1 MNPEKQEEQ
10 RIGLCIDKESG
21 RKRFEGVYC
30 TDYLTAITNTMFDH
44 AKQLSDKKFQQH
56 FFQNFTEYLPPEIKG
71 WGLWDDF
78 QKVSRK
84 FEELKLENI
93 YNNLNLT
100 FDGTS
105 QLSEEERVERVDDY
119 LYDLR
124 GQIAVEVA
132 KTNPRIDL
140 YLYYDPEHTHAFDVR
155 TSDSI
160 FVNHLMTIVAE
171 WSDGVAFE
179 ERQVANGGEESYPS
193 HTLRYV
199 YHNKEELAGR
209 VYLYGEGYD
218 NSIVMYDLKGKLTN
232 IMPWERDK
240 DLAVTWKEEC
250 RITNLTLDPA
260 YAANHLQQ
268 SSTVR
273 QNSGEE
279 KDIKEFADKNP
290 VFENELREGKKKNIS
305 STPDASA
312 SDLKTVN
319 EQAKNLESTTP
330 SSTVRQNSGE
340 EKDIK
345 EFADKNPVFENE
357 LREGEE
363 KNIPS
368 TPDASASDLKIV
380 NEQAKNLESTTPS
393 STVRQNS
400 GEEKEIKE
408 FADKNPVFEK
418 ELREGEGKN
427 IPFISYSYSFGLKS
441 LAEQEHYKRIARIAP
456 SSTVRQ
462 SDNQRMYMIY
472 GEEKDIKKFLDKH
485 PMFEKELRE
494 GEKKNIPFTPYAYA
508 SEFKSK
514 NKKLILWN
522 EINSIIN
529 SRREFQPENLTIRK
543 NIDACF
549 EKIMLEVAKERSD
562 ITIVMCNDY
571 SIDKDVRIVN
581 GSRID
586 SRAAA
591 LRYIYHTPELREK
604 VVFYNGAQNRM
615 APWEANPELWKACV
629 KDFGMDLR
637 PNEQLTQPKSTA
649 KQDNS
654 TRTET
659 LVEINPLENREES
672 KQKTDQTIQPK
683 NTHQDKP
690 SQLKDLA
697 SRHNHQSLS
706 DIMQA
711 ADIQHK
717 ENNQSNN
724 WKQDSPTKQ
733 NVSTNTQKEI
743 SLIKAESWADS
754 NESKRVGQLI
764 KTWET
769 PSQTTSATTL
779 DSRKQGLGQLLEDVT
794 TRKSYPSGEKKQ
806 VIPNK
811 ALSLSKTQPHLEF

>member
-1 MNPEKQEEQ
+1 M
-10 RIGLCIDKESG
+10 
-21 RKRFEGVYC
+21 
-30 TDYLTAITNTMFDH
+30 
-44 AKQLSDKKFQQH
+44 
-56 FFQNFTEYLPPEIKG
+56 
-71 WGLWDDF
+71 
-78 QKVSRK
+78 SRK
-84 FEELKLENI
+84 FEELKLQNI

-105 QLSEEERVERVDDY
+105 QLSEKERVNDY

-132 KTNPRIDL
+132 KTNPRIDF
-140 YLYYDPEHTHAFDVR
+140 YLYYDPEYENARDEMG
-155 TSDSI
+155 SAIGAGD
-160 FVNHLMTIVAE
+160 LMTIVAN
-171 WSDGVAFE
+171 WSVNVASE

-209 VYLYGEGYD
+209 VYLYGEGQD
-218 NSIVMYDLKGKLTN
+218 NSVIMYDLKGKLTDV
-232 IMPWERDK
+232 MPWERDE
-240 DLAVTWKEEC
+240 DLAEIWKEEC
-250 RITNLTLDPA
+250 RFTNLTLDPA

-279 KDIKEFADKNP
+279 KD
-290 VFENELREGKKKNIS
+290 
-305 STPDASA
+305 
-312 SDLKTVN
+312 
-319 EQAKNLESTTP
+319 
-330 SSTVRQNSGE
+330 
-340 EKDIK
+340 
-345 EFADKNPVFENE
+345 
-357 LREGEE
+357 
-363 KNIPS
+363 
-368 TPDASASDLKIV
+368 
-380 NEQAKNLESTTPS
+380 
-393 STVRQNS
+393 
-400 GEEKEIKE
+400 IKE

-462 SDNQRMYMIY
+462 NDNQRMYMIY

-629 KDFGMDLR
+629 KDSGMDLR

-654 TRTET
+654 TKTET
-659 LVEINPLENREES
+659 LVEINPLENREEA

-683 NTHQDKP
+683 NIHQDKS

-711 ADIQHK
+711 ANIQHK

-794 TRKSYPSGEKKQ
+794 TRKSYPSGDKKQ

>member
-1 MNPEKQEEQ
+1 MNHEKQEEQ
-10 RIGLCIDKESG
+10 RIGLCIDKKSG
-21 RKRFEGVYC
+21 RESFEGVYC

-56 FFQNFTEYLPPEIKG
+56 FFQNFTEYLSPEIKG
-71 WGLWDDF
+71 WVLWDDF

-105 QLSEEERVERVDDY
+105 QLSEKERVNDY

-132 KTNPRIDL
+132 KTNPRINL
-140 YLYYDPEHTHAFDVR
+140 YLYYDPEYANARDEMG
-155 TSDSI
+155 SAIGAGD
-160 FVNHLMTIVAE
+160 LMTLVAN
-171 WSDGVAFE
+171 WSNDVASV

-209 VYLYGEGYD
+209 VYLYGEGHD

-290 VFENELREGKKKNIS
+290 VFENELREG
-305 STPDASA
+305 
-312 SDLKTVN
+312 
-319 EQAKNLESTTP
+319 
-330 SSTVRQNSGE
+330 
-340 EKDIK
+340 
-345 EFADKNPVFENE
+345 
-357 LREGEE
+357 EE

-368 TPDASASDLKIV
+368 TPDASASDC
-380 NEQAKNLESTTPS
+380 
-393 STVRQNS
+393 
-400 GEEKEIKE
+400 
-408 FADKNPVFEK
+408 
-418 ELREGEGKN
+418 
-427 IPFISYSYSFGLKS
+427 KS
-441 LAEQEHYKRIARIAP
+441 
-456 SSTVRQ
+456 
-462 SDNQRMYMIY
+462 
-472 GEEKDIKKFLDKH
+472 
-485 PMFEKELRE
+485 
-494 GEKKNIPFTPYAYA
+494 
-508 SEFKSK
+508 
-514 NKKLILWN
+514 
-522 EINSIIN
+522 
-529 SRREFQPENLTIRK
+529 
-543 NIDACF
+543 
-549 EKIMLEVAKERSD
+549 
-562 ITIVMCNDY
+562 
-571 SIDKDVRIVN
+571 
-581 GSRID
+581 
-586 SRAAA
+586 
-591 LRYIYHTPELREK
+591 
-604 VVFYNGAQNRM
+604 
-615 APWEANPELWKACV
+615 
-629 KDFGMDLR
+629 
-637 PNEQLTQPKSTA
+637 
-649 KQDNS
+649 
-654 TRTET
+654 
-659 LVEINPLENREES
+659 
-672 KQKTDQTIQPK
+672 
-683 NTHQDKP
+683 

-794 TRKSYPSGEKKQ
+794 TRKSYPSGDKKQ

>member
-56 FFQNFTEYLPPEIKG
+56 FFQNFTEYLSPEIKG
-71 WGLWDDF
+71 WVLWDDF

-100 FDGTS
+100 VDGTS

-279 KDIKEFADKNP
+279 KDIKEFADRNP
-290 VFENELREGKKKNIS
+290 VFEN
-305 STPDASA
+305 
-312 SDLKTVN
+312 
-319 EQAKNLESTTP
+319 
-330 SSTVRQNSGE
+330 
-340 EKDIK
+340 
-345 EFADKNPVFENE
+345 
-357 LREGEE
+357 
-363 KNIPS
+363 
-368 TPDASASDLKIV
+368 
-380 NEQAKNLESTTPS
+380 
-393 STVRQNS
+393 
-400 GEEKEIKE
+400 
-408 FADKNPVFEK
+408 

-494 GEKKNIPFTPYAYA
+494 GEKKIF
-508 SEFKSK
+508 
-514 NKKLILWN
+514 
-522 EINSIIN
+522 
-529 SRREFQPENLTIRK
+529 
-543 NIDACF
+543 
-549 EKIMLEVAKERSD
+549 
-562 ITIVMCNDY
+562 
-571 SIDKDVRIVN
+571 
-581 GSRID
+581 
-586 SRAAA
+586 
-591 LRYIYHTPELREK
+591 
-604 VVFYNGAQNRM
+604 
-615 APWEANPELWKACV
+615 
-629 KDFGMDLR
+629 
-637 PNEQLTQPKSTA
+637 
-649 KQDNS
+649 
-654 TRTET
+654 
-659 LVEINPLENREES
+659 
-672 KQKTDQTIQPK
+672 
-683 NTHQDKP
+683 
-690 SQLKDLA
+690 
-697 SRHNHQSLS
+697 
-706 DIMQA
+706 
-711 ADIQHK
+711 
-717 ENNQSNN
+717 
-724 WKQDSPTKQ
+724 
-733 NVSTNTQKEI
+733 
-743 SLIKAESWADS
+743 
-754 NESKRVGQLI
+754 
-764 KTWET
+764 
-769 PSQTTSATTL
+769 
-779 DSRKQGLGQLLEDVT
+779 
-794 TRKSYPSGEKKQ
+794 
-806 VIPNK
+806 
-811 ALSLSKTQPHLEF
+811 LSLLTPMLLNLSLKTKSLFCGTKSIQL

>member
-1 MNPEKQEEQ
+1 M
-10 RIGLCIDKESG
+10 
-21 RKRFEGVYC
+21 
-30 TDYLTAITNTMFDH
+30 
-44 AKQLSDKKFQQH
+44 
-56 FFQNFTEYLPPEIKG
+56 
-71 WGLWDDF
+71 
-78 QKVSRK
+78 
-84 FEELKLENI
+84 
-93 YNNLNLT
+93 
-100 FDGTS
+100 
-105 QLSEEERVERVDDY
+105 
-119 LYDLR
+119 
-124 GQIAVEVA
+124 
-132 KTNPRIDL
+132 
-140 YLYYDPEHTHAFDVR
+140 
-155 TSDSI
+155 
-160 FVNHLMTIVAE
+160 
-171 WSDGVAFE
+171 
-179 ERQVANGGEESYPS
+179 
-193 HTLRYV
+193 
-199 YHNKEELAGR
+199 
-209 VYLYGEGYD
+209 
-218 NSIVMYDLKGKLTN
+218 
-232 IMPWERDK
+232 
-240 DLAVTWKEEC
+240 
-250 RITNLTLDPA
+250 
-260 YAANHLQQ
+260 
-268 SSTVR
+268 
-273 QNSGEE
+273 
-279 KDIKEFADKNP
+279 
-290 VFENELREGKKKNIS
+290 
-305 STPDASA
+305 
-312 SDLKTVN
+312 
-319 EQAKNLESTTP
+319 
-330 SSTVRQNSGE
+330 
-340 EKDIK
+340 
-345 EFADKNPVFENE
+345 
-357 LREGEE
+357 
-363 KNIPS
+363 
-368 TPDASASDLKIV
+368 
-380 NEQAKNLESTTPS
+380 
-393 STVRQNS
+393 
-400 GEEKEIKE
+400 
-408 FADKNPVFEK
+408 
-418 ELREGEGKN
+418 
-427 IPFISYSYSFGLKS
+427 
-441 LAEQEHYKRIARIAP
+441 
-456 SSTVRQ
+456 
-462 SDNQRMYMIY
+462 
-472 GEEKDIKKFLDKH
+472 
-485 PMFEKELRE
+485 
-494 GEKKNIPFTPYAYA
+494 
-508 SEFKSK
+508 
-514 NKKLILWN
+514 WN

-683 NTHQDKP
+683 NTHQDKS

-711 ADIQHK
+711 ANIQHK

-811 ALSLSKTQPHLEF
+811 ALSLSKTQTHLEF

>member
-56 FFQNFTEYLPPEIKG
+56 FFQNFTEYLSPEIKG
-71 WGLWDDF
+71 WVLWDDF

-290 VFENELREGKKKNIS
+290 VFENELREG
-305 STPDASA
+305 
-312 SDLKTVN
+312 
-319 EQAKNLESTTP
+319 
-330 SSTVRQNSGE
+330 
-340 EKDIK
+340 
-345 EFADKNPVFENE
+345 
-357 LREGEE
+357 EE

-393 STVRQNS
+393 STVRQ
-400 GEEKEIKE
+400 
-408 FADKNPVFEK
+408 
-418 ELREGEGKN
+418 
-427 IPFISYSYSFGLKS
+427 
-441 LAEQEHYKRIARIAP
+441 
-456 SSTVRQ
+456 
-462 SDNQRMYMIY
+462 SDNQRMYMIC

-549 EKIMLEVAKERSD
+549 EKIMLEVAKERSN

-706 DIMQA
+706 DTMQA

-794 TRKSYPSGEKKQ
+794 TRKSYPSGDKKQ

>member
-132 KTNPRIDL
+132 KTNPRINL
-140 YLYYDPEHTHAFDVR
+140 YLYYDPEYANARDEMGSAIGAGDLMSLVANWSNDVAY
-155 TSDSI
+155 
-160 FVNHLMTIVAE
+160 V
-171 WSDGVAFE
+171 
-179 ERQVANGGEESYPS
+179 EREVANGGEESYPS

-232 IMPWERDK
+232 IMPWERSEY
-240 DLAVTWKEEC
+240 LARIWKEEC

-290 VFENELREGKKKNIS
+290 VFE
-305 STPDASA
+305 
-312 SDLKTVN
+312 
-319 EQAKNLESTTP
+319 
-330 SSTVRQNSGE
+330 
-340 EKDIK
+340 
-345 EFADKNPVFENE
+345 
-357 LREGEE
+357 
-363 KNIPS
+363 
-368 TPDASASDLKIV
+368 
-380 NEQAKNLESTTPS
+380 
-393 STVRQNS
+393 
-400 GEEKEIKE
+400 
-408 FADKNPVFEK
+408 K

-441 LAEQEHYKRIARIAP
+441 LAEQEHYKRIAP

-629 KDFGMDLR
+629 KDSGMDLR

-654 TRTET
+654 TKTET

-683 NTHQDKP
+683 NTHQDKS

-711 ADIQHK
+711 ANIQHK

-764 KTWET
+764 KKWET

>member
-56 FFQNFTEYLPPEIKG
+56 FFQNFTEYLSPEIKG
-71 WGLWDDF
+71 WVLWDDF

-105 QLSEEERVERVDDY
+105 QLSEKERVNDY

-132 KTNPRIDL
+132 KTNPRINL

-279 KDIKEFADKNP
+279 KD
-290 VFENELREGKKKNIS
+290 
-305 STPDASA
+305 
-312 SDLKTVN
+312 
-319 EQAKNLESTTP
+319 
-330 SSTVRQNSGE
+330 
-340 EKDIK
+340 
-345 EFADKNPVFENE
+345 
-357 LREGEE
+357 
-363 KNIPS
+363 
-368 TPDASASDLKIV
+368 
-380 NEQAKNLESTTPS
+380 
-393 STVRQNS
+393 
-400 GEEKEIKE
+400 IKE

-794 TRKSYPSGEKKQ
+794 TRKSYPFRDKKQ

>member
-10 RIGLCIDKESG
+10 RISLCIDKESG

-56 FFQNFTEYLPPEIKG
+56 FFQNFTEYLSPEIKG
-71 WGLWDDF
+71 WVLWDDF

-105 QLSEEERVERVDDY
+105 QLSEKERVNDY

-132 KTNPRIDL
+132 KTNPRINL
-140 YLYYDPEHTHAFDVR
+140 YLYYDPEYANARDEMG
-155 TSDSI
+155 SAIGAGD
-160 FVNHLMTIVAE
+160 LMTLVAN
-171 WSDGVAFE
+171 WSNDVASV

-209 VYLYGEGYD
+209 VYLYGEGHD

-290 VFENELREGKKKNIS
+290 VFENELREG
-305 STPDASA
+305 
-312 SDLKTVN
+312 
-319 EQAKNLESTTP
+319 
-330 SSTVRQNSGE
+330 
-340 EKDIK
+340 
-345 EFADKNPVFENE
+345 
-357 LREGEE
+357 EE

-368 TPDASASDLKIV
+368 TPDASASDC
-380 NEQAKNLESTTPS
+380 
-393 STVRQNS
+393 
-400 GEEKEIKE
+400 
-408 FADKNPVFEK
+408 
-418 ELREGEGKN
+418 
-427 IPFISYSYSFGLKS
+427 KS
-441 LAEQEHYKRIARIAP
+441 
-456 SSTVRQ
+456 
-462 SDNQRMYMIY
+462 
-472 GEEKDIKKFLDKH
+472 
-485 PMFEKELRE
+485 
-494 GEKKNIPFTPYAYA
+494 
-508 SEFKSK
+508 
-514 NKKLILWN
+514 
-522 EINSIIN
+522 
-529 SRREFQPENLTIRK
+529 
-543 NIDACF
+543 
-549 EKIMLEVAKERSD
+549 
-562 ITIVMCNDY
+562 
-571 SIDKDVRIVN
+571 
-581 GSRID
+581 
-586 SRAAA
+586 
-591 LRYIYHTPELREK
+591 
-604 VVFYNGAQNRM
+604 
-615 APWEANPELWKACV
+615 
-629 KDFGMDLR
+629 
-637 PNEQLTQPKSTA
+637 
-649 KQDNS
+649 
-654 TRTET
+654 
-659 LVEINPLENREES
+659 
-672 KQKTDQTIQPK
+672 
-683 NTHQDKP
+683 

-711 ADIQHK
+711 ANIQHK
-717 ENNQSNN
+717 ENNQSNY

-794 TRKSYPSGEKKQ
+794 TRKSYPSGDKKQ

>member
-56 FFQNFTEYLPPEIKG
+56 FFQNFTEYLSPEIKG

-105 QLSEEERVERVDDY
+105 QLSEKERVNDY

-290 VFENELREGKKKNIS
+290 VFENELREG
-305 STPDASA
+305 
-312 SDLKTVN
+312 
-319 EQAKNLESTTP
+319 
-330 SSTVRQNSGE
+330 
-340 EKDIK
+340 
-345 EFADKNPVFENE
+345 
-357 LREGEE
+357 EE

-368 TPDASASDLKIV
+368 TPDASASDC
-380 NEQAKNLESTTPS
+380 
-393 STVRQNS
+393 
-400 GEEKEIKE
+400 
-408 FADKNPVFEK
+408 
-418 ELREGEGKN
+418 
-427 IPFISYSYSFGLKS
+427 KS
-441 LAEQEHYKRIARIAP
+441 
-456 SSTVRQ
+456 
-462 SDNQRMYMIY
+462 
-472 GEEKDIKKFLDKH
+472 
-485 PMFEKELRE
+485 
-494 GEKKNIPFTPYAYA
+494 
-508 SEFKSK
+508 
-514 NKKLILWN
+514 
-522 EINSIIN
+522 
-529 SRREFQPENLTIRK
+529 
-543 NIDACF
+543 
-549 EKIMLEVAKERSD
+549 
-562 ITIVMCNDY
+562 
-571 SIDKDVRIVN
+571 
-581 GSRID
+581 
-586 SRAAA
+586 
-591 LRYIYHTPELREK
+591 
-604 VVFYNGAQNRM
+604 
-615 APWEANPELWKACV
+615 
-629 KDFGMDLR
+629 
-637 PNEQLTQPKSTA
+637 
-649 KQDNS
+649 
-654 TRTET
+654 
-659 LVEINPLENREES
+659 
-672 KQKTDQTIQPK
+672 
-683 NTHQDKP
+683 

-711 ADIQHK
+711 ANIQHK
-717 ENNQSNN
+717 ENNQSNY

-754 NESKRVGQLI
+754 NESKRVGTVNKDVGNSLPNDECNHI
-764 KTWET
+764 RFKKTGVRA
-769 PSQTTSATTL
+769 TSRRRNDT
-779 DSRKQGLGQLLEDVT
+779 
-794 TRKSYPSGEKKQ
+794 
-806 VIPNK
+806 
-811 ALSLSKTQPHLEF
+811 

>member
-10 RIGLCIDKESG
+10 RIGLCIDKKSG
-21 RKRFEGVYC
+21 RESFEGVYC

-56 FFQNFTEYLPPEIKG
+56 FFQNFTEYLSPEIKG
-71 WGLWDDF
+71 WVLWDDF

-105 QLSEEERVERVDDY
+105 QLSEKERVNDY

-132 KTNPRIDL
+132 KTNPRINL
-140 YLYYDPEHTHAFDVR
+140 YLYYDPEYANARDEMG
-155 TSDSI
+155 SAIGAGD
-160 FVNHLMTIVAE
+160 LMTLVAN
-171 WSDGVAFE
+171 WSNDVASV

-290 VFENELREGKKKNIS
+290 VFENELREG
-305 STPDASA
+305 
-312 SDLKTVN
+312 
-319 EQAKNLESTTP
+319 
-330 SSTVRQNSGE
+330 
-340 EKDIK
+340 
-345 EFADKNPVFENE
+345 
-357 LREGEE
+357 EE

-368 TPDASASDLKIV
+368 TPDASASDC
-380 NEQAKNLESTTPS
+380 
-393 STVRQNS
+393 
-400 GEEKEIKE
+400 
-408 FADKNPVFEK
+408 
-418 ELREGEGKN
+418 
-427 IPFISYSYSFGLKS
+427 KS
-441 LAEQEHYKRIARIAP
+441 
-456 SSTVRQ
+456 
-462 SDNQRMYMIY
+462 
-472 GEEKDIKKFLDKH
+472 
-485 PMFEKELRE
+485 
-494 GEKKNIPFTPYAYA
+494 
-508 SEFKSK
+508 
-514 NKKLILWN
+514 
-522 EINSIIN
+522 
-529 SRREFQPENLTIRK
+529 
-543 NIDACF
+543 
-549 EKIMLEVAKERSD
+549 
-562 ITIVMCNDY
+562 
-571 SIDKDVRIVN
+571 
-581 GSRID
+581 
-586 SRAAA
+586 
-591 LRYIYHTPELREK
+591 
-604 VVFYNGAQNRM
+604 
-615 APWEANPELWKACV
+615 
-629 KDFGMDLR
+629 
-637 PNEQLTQPKSTA
+637 
-649 KQDNS
+649 
-654 TRTET
+654 
-659 LVEINPLENREES
+659 
-672 KQKTDQTIQPK
+672 
-683 NTHQDKP
+683 

>member
-10 RIGLCIDKESG
+10 RIGLCIDKKSG
-21 RKRFEGVYC
+21 RESFEGVYC

-56 FFQNFTEYLPPEIKG
+56 FFQNFTEYLSPEIKG
-71 WGLWDDF
+71 WVLWDDF

-105 QLSEEERVERVDDY
+105 QLSEKERVNDY

-132 KTNPRIDL
+132 KTNPRINL
-140 YLYYDPEHTHAFDVR
+140 YLYYDPEYANARDEMG
-155 TSDSI
+155 SAIGAGD
-160 FVNHLMTIVAE
+160 LMTLVAN
-171 WSDGVAFE
+171 WSNDVASV

-209 VYLYGEGYD
+209 VYLYGEGHD

-290 VFENELREGKKKNIS
+290 VFENELREG
-305 STPDASA
+305 
-312 SDLKTVN
+312 
-319 EQAKNLESTTP
+319 
-330 SSTVRQNSGE
+330 
-340 EKDIK
+340 
-345 EFADKNPVFENE
+345 
-357 LREGEE
+357 EE

-368 TPDASASDLKIV
+368 TPDASASDC
-380 NEQAKNLESTTPS
+380 
-393 STVRQNS
+393 
-400 GEEKEIKE
+400 
-408 FADKNPVFEK
+408 
-418 ELREGEGKN
+418 
-427 IPFISYSYSFGLKS
+427 KS
-441 LAEQEHYKRIARIAP
+441 
-456 SSTVRQ
+456 
-462 SDNQRMYMIY
+462 
-472 GEEKDIKKFLDKH
+472 
-485 PMFEKELRE
+485 
-494 GEKKNIPFTPYAYA
+494 
-508 SEFKSK
+508 
-514 NKKLILWN
+514 
-522 EINSIIN
+522 
-529 SRREFQPENLTIRK
+529 
-543 NIDACF
+543 
-549 EKIMLEVAKERSD
+549 
-562 ITIVMCNDY
+562 
-571 SIDKDVRIVN
+571 
-581 GSRID
+581 
-586 SRAAA
+586 
-591 LRYIYHTPELREK
+591 
-604 VVFYNGAQNRM
+604 
-615 APWEANPELWKACV
+615 
-629 KDFGMDLR
+629 
-637 PNEQLTQPKSTA
+637 
-649 KQDNS
+649 
-654 TRTET
+654 
-659 LVEINPLENREES
+659 
-672 KQKTDQTIQPK
+672 
-683 NTHQDKP
+683 

-794 TRKSYPSGEKKQ
+794 TRKSYPSGDKKQ

>member
-56 FFQNFTEYLPPEIKG
+56 FFQNFTEYLSPEIKG
-71 WGLWDDF
+71 WVLWDDF

-290 VFENELREGKKKNIS
+290 VFE
-305 STPDASA
+305 
-312 SDLKTVN
+312 
-319 EQAKNLESTTP
+319 
-330 SSTVRQNSGE
+330 
-340 EKDIK
+340 
-345 EFADKNPVFENE
+345 
-357 LREGEE
+357 
-363 KNIPS
+363 
-368 TPDASASDLKIV
+368 
-380 NEQAKNLESTTPS
+380 
-393 STVRQNS
+393 
-400 GEEKEIKE
+400 
-408 FADKNPVFEK
+408 K

-427 IPFISYSYSFGLKS
+427 IPFISYSYSFGLNS

-462 SDNQRMYMIY
+462 SDNQRMYMIC

-794 TRKSYPSGEKKQ
+794 TRKSYPSGDKKQ

>member
-10 RIGLCIDKESG
+10 RIGLCIDKKSG
-21 RKRFEGVYC
+21 RESFEGVYC

-56 FFQNFTEYLPPEIKG
+56 FFQNFTEYLSPEIKG
-71 WGLWDDF
+71 WVLWDDF

-105 QLSEEERVERVDDY
+105 QLSEKERVNDY

-132 KTNPRIDL
+132 KTNPRINL
-140 YLYYDPEHTHAFDVR
+140 YLYYDPEYANARDEMG
-155 TSDSI
+155 SAIGAGD
-160 FVNHLMTIVAE
+160 LMTLVAN
-171 WSDGVAFE
+171 WSVNVAFE
-179 ERQVANGGEESYPS
+179 EAKVARGDEESYPS

-209 VYLYGEGYD
+209 VYLYGEGHD
-218 NSIVMYDLKGKLTN
+218 NSVVMYDLKGKLTDV
-232 IMPWERDK
+232 MPWERDEG
-240 DLAVTWKEEC
+240 LAVTWKEEC

-290 VFENELREGKKKNIS
+290 VFENELREG
-305 STPDASA
+305 
-312 SDLKTVN
+312 
-319 EQAKNLESTTP
+319 
-330 SSTVRQNSGE
+330 
-340 EKDIK
+340 
-345 EFADKNPVFENE
+345 
-357 LREGEE
+357 EE

-368 TPDASASDLKIV
+368 TPDASASDC
-380 NEQAKNLESTTPS
+380 
-393 STVRQNS
+393 
-400 GEEKEIKE
+400 
-408 FADKNPVFEK
+408 
-418 ELREGEGKN
+418 
-427 IPFISYSYSFGLKS
+427 KS
-441 LAEQEHYKRIARIAP
+441 
-456 SSTVRQ
+456 
-462 SDNQRMYMIY
+462 
-472 GEEKDIKKFLDKH
+472 
-485 PMFEKELRE
+485 
-494 GEKKNIPFTPYAYA
+494 
-508 SEFKSK
+508 
-514 NKKLILWN
+514 
-522 EINSIIN
+522 
-529 SRREFQPENLTIRK
+529 
-543 NIDACF
+543 
-549 EKIMLEVAKERSD
+549 
-562 ITIVMCNDY
+562 
-571 SIDKDVRIVN
+571 
-581 GSRID
+581 
-586 SRAAA
+586 
-591 LRYIYHTPELREK
+591 
-604 VVFYNGAQNRM
+604 
-615 APWEANPELWKACV
+615 
-629 KDFGMDLR
+629 
-637 PNEQLTQPKSTA
+637 
-649 KQDNS
+649 
-654 TRTET
+654 
-659 LVEINPLENREES
+659 
-672 KQKTDQTIQPK
+672 
-683 NTHQDKP
+683 

-711 ADIQHK
+711 ANIQHK

-794 TRKSYPSGEKKQ
+794 TRKSYPSGDKKQ

>member
-1 MNPEKQEEQ
+1 MNPVKQEEQ

-21 RKRFEGVYC
+21 RKRFEGAYC

-44 AKQLSDKKFQQH
+44 AKQLSDKKSQQH
-56 FFQNFTEYLPPEIKG
+56 FFQNFTEYLSPEIKG
-71 WGLWDDF
+71 WALWDDF

-105 QLSEEERVERVDDY
+105 QLSEKERVNDY
-119 LYDLR
+119 LYEMR

-140 YLYYDPEHTHAFDVR
+140 YLYYDPEFANAWDEMG
-155 TSDSI
+155 SAIGAGD
-160 FVNHLMTIVAE
+160 LMTIVAN
-171 WSDGVAFE
+171 WSVNVAFE
-179 ERQVANGGEESYPS
+179 EAKVARGDEESYPS

-209 VYLYGEGYD
+209 VYLYGEGHD
-218 NSIVMYDLKGKLTN
+218 NSVVMYDLKGKLTYV
-232 IMPWERDK
+232 MPWERDEG
-240 DLAVTWKEEC
+240 LAVTWKEEC

-290 VFENELREGKKKNIS
+290 VFENELREG
-305 STPDASA
+305 
-312 SDLKTVN
+312 
-319 EQAKNLESTTP
+319 
-330 SSTVRQNSGE
+330 
-340 EKDIK
+340 
-345 EFADKNPVFENE
+345 
-357 LREGEE
+357 EE

-368 TPDASASDLKIV
+368 TPDASASDC
-380 NEQAKNLESTTPS
+380 
-393 STVRQNS
+393 
-400 GEEKEIKE
+400 
-408 FADKNPVFEK
+408 
-418 ELREGEGKN
+418 
-427 IPFISYSYSFGLKS
+427 KS
-441 LAEQEHYKRIARIAP
+441 
-456 SSTVRQ
+456 
-462 SDNQRMYMIY
+462 
-472 GEEKDIKKFLDKH
+472 
-485 PMFEKELRE
+485 
-494 GEKKNIPFTPYAYA
+494 
-508 SEFKSK
+508 
-514 NKKLILWN
+514 
-522 EINSIIN
+522 
-529 SRREFQPENLTIRK
+529 
-543 NIDACF
+543 
-549 EKIMLEVAKERSD
+549 
-562 ITIVMCNDY
+562 
-571 SIDKDVRIVN
+571 
-581 GSRID
+581 
-586 SRAAA
+586 
-591 LRYIYHTPELREK
+591 
-604 VVFYNGAQNRM
+604 
-615 APWEANPELWKACV
+615 
-629 KDFGMDLR
+629 
-637 PNEQLTQPKSTA
+637 
-649 KQDNS
+649 
-654 TRTET
+654 
-659 LVEINPLENREES
+659 
-672 KQKTDQTIQPK
+672 
-683 NTHQDKP
+683 

-711 ADIQHK
+711 ANIQHK

-794 TRKSYPSGEKKQ
+794 TRKSYPSGDKKQ

>member
-56 FFQNFTEYLPPEIKG
+56 FFQNFTEYLSPEIKG
-71 WGLWDDF
+71 WVLWDDF

-290 VFENELREGKKKNIS
+290 VFENELREG
-305 STPDASA
+305 
-312 SDLKTVN
+312 
-319 EQAKNLESTTP
+319 
-330 SSTVRQNSGE
+330 
-340 EKDIK
+340 
-345 EFADKNPVFENE
+345 
-357 LREGEE
+357 EE

-393 STVRQNS
+393 STVRQ
-400 GEEKEIKE
+400 
-408 FADKNPVFEK
+408 
-418 ELREGEGKN
+418 
-427 IPFISYSYSFGLKS
+427 
-441 LAEQEHYKRIARIAP
+441 
-456 SSTVRQ
+456 
-462 SDNQRMYMIY
+462 SDNQRMYMIC

-794 TRKSYPSGEKKQ
+794 TRKSYPSGDKKQ

>member
-1 MNPEKQEEQ
+1 M
-10 RIGLCIDKESG
+10 
-21 RKRFEGVYC
+21 
-30 TDYLTAITNTMFDH
+30 
-44 AKQLSDKKFQQH
+44 
-56 FFQNFTEYLPPEIKG
+56 
-71 WGLWDDF
+71 
-78 QKVSRK
+78 
-84 FEELKLENI
+84 
-93 YNNLNLT
+93 
-100 FDGTS
+100 
-105 QLSEEERVERVDDY
+105 
-119 LYDLR
+119 
-124 GQIAVEVA
+124 
-132 KTNPRIDL
+132 
-140 YLYYDPEHTHAFDVR
+140 
-155 TSDSI
+155 
-160 FVNHLMTIVAE
+160 
-171 WSDGVAFE
+171 
-179 ERQVANGGEESYPS
+179 
-193 HTLRYV
+193 
-199 YHNKEELAGR
+199 
-209 VYLYGEGYD
+209 
-218 NSIVMYDLKGKLTN
+218 
-232 IMPWERDK
+232 
-240 DLAVTWKEEC
+240 
-250 RITNLTLDPA
+250 
-260 YAANHLQQ
+260 
-268 SSTVR
+268 
-273 QNSGEE
+273 
-279 KDIKEFADKNP
+279 
-290 VFENELREGKKKNIS
+290 
-305 STPDASA
+305 
-312 SDLKTVN
+312 
-319 EQAKNLESTTP
+319 
-330 SSTVRQNSGE
+330 
-340 EKDIK
+340 
-345 EFADKNPVFENE
+345 
-357 LREGEE
+357 
-363 KNIPS
+363 
-368 TPDASASDLKIV
+368 
-380 NEQAKNLESTTPS
+380 
-393 STVRQNS
+393 
-400 GEEKEIKE
+400 
-408 FADKNPVFEK
+408 FEK

-462 SDNQRMYMIY
+462 NDNQRMYMIY

-629 KDFGMDLR
+629 KDSGMDLR

-654 TRTET
+654 TKTET
-659 LVEINPLENREES
+659 LVEINPLENREEA

-683 NTHQDKP
+683 NIHQDKS

-711 ADIQHK
+711 ANIQHK

-794 TRKSYPSGEKKQ
+794 TRKSYPSGDKKQ

>member
-56 FFQNFTEYLPPEIKG
+56 FFQNFTEYLSPEIKG

-105 QLSEEERVERVDDY
+105 QLSEKERVNDY

-290 VFENELREGKKKNIS
+290 VFENELREG
-305 STPDASA
+305 
-312 SDLKTVN
+312 
-319 EQAKNLESTTP
+319 
-330 SSTVRQNSGE
+330 
-340 EKDIK
+340 
-345 EFADKNPVFENE
+345 
-357 LREGEE
+357 EE

-380 NEQAKNLESTTPS
+380 NEQAKNLESTT
-393 STVRQNS
+393 
-400 GEEKEIKE
+400 
-408 FADKNPVFEK
+408 
-418 ELREGEGKN
+418 
-427 IPFISYSYSFGLKS
+427 
-441 LAEQEHYKRIARIAP
+441 P

>member
-1 MNPEKQEEQ
+1 MGSA
-10 RIGLCIDKESG
+10 IGAGD
-21 RKRFEGVYC
+21 
-30 TDYLTAITNTMFDH
+30 
-44 AKQLSDKKFQQH
+44 
-56 FFQNFTEYLPPEIKG
+56 
-71 WGLWDDF
+71 
-78 QKVSRK
+78 
-84 FEELKLENI
+84 
-93 YNNLNLT
+93 
-100 FDGTS
+100 
-105 QLSEEERVERVDDY
+105 
-119 LYDLR
+119 
-124 GQIAVEVA
+124 
-132 KTNPRIDL
+132 
-140 YLYYDPEHTHAFDVR
+140 
-155 TSDSI
+155 
-160 FVNHLMTIVAE
+160 LMTIVAN
-171 WSDGVAFE
+171 WSVNVASE

-209 VYLYGEGYD
+209 VYLYGEGQD
-218 NSIVMYDLKGKLTN
+218 NSVIMYDLKGKLTDV
-232 IMPWERDK
+232 MPWERDE
-240 DLAVTWKEEC
+240 DLAEIWKEEC
-250 RITNLTLDPA
+250 RFTNLTLDPA

-279 KDIKEFADKNP
+279 KD
-290 VFENELREGKKKNIS
+290 
-305 STPDASA
+305 
-312 SDLKTVN
+312 
-319 EQAKNLESTTP
+319 
-330 SSTVRQNSGE
+330 
-340 EKDIK
+340 
-345 EFADKNPVFENE
+345 
-357 LREGEE
+357 
-363 KNIPS
+363 
-368 TPDASASDLKIV
+368 
-380 NEQAKNLESTTPS
+380 
-393 STVRQNS
+393 
-400 GEEKEIKE
+400 IKE

-462 SDNQRMYMIY
+462 NDNQRMYMIY

-629 KDFGMDLR
+629 KDSGMDLR

-654 TRTET
+654 TKTET
-659 LVEINPLENREES
+659 LVEINPLENREEA

-683 NTHQDKP
+683 NIHQDKS

-711 ADIQHK
+711 ANIQHK

-794 TRKSYPSGEKKQ
+794 TRKSYPSGDKKQ

>member
-1 MNPEKQEEQ
+1 M
-10 RIGLCIDKESG
+10 
-21 RKRFEGVYC
+21 
-30 TDYLTAITNTMFDH
+30 
-44 AKQLSDKKFQQH
+44 
-56 FFQNFTEYLPPEIKG
+56 
-71 WGLWDDF
+71 
-78 QKVSRK
+78 SRK

-105 QLSEEERVERVDDY
+105 QLSEKERVNDY

-132 KTNPRIDL
+132 KTNPRIDF
-140 YLYYDPEHTHAFDVR
+140 YLYYDPEYENARDEMG
-155 TSDSI
+155 SAIGAGD
-160 FVNHLMTIVAE
+160 LMTIVAN
-171 WSDGVAFE
+171 WSVNVASE

-209 VYLYGEGYD
+209 VYLYGEGQD
-218 NSIVMYDLKGKLTN
+218 NSVIMYDLKGKLTDV
-232 IMPWERDK
+232 MPWERDE
-240 DLAVTWKEEC
+240 DLAEIWKEEC
-250 RITNLTLDPA
+250 RFTNLTLDPA

-279 KDIKEFADKNP
+279 KD
-290 VFENELREGKKKNIS
+290 
-305 STPDASA
+305 
-312 SDLKTVN
+312 
-319 EQAKNLESTTP
+319 
-330 SSTVRQNSGE
+330 
-340 EKDIK
+340 
-345 EFADKNPVFENE
+345 
-357 LREGEE
+357 
-363 KNIPS
+363 
-368 TPDASASDLKIV
+368 
-380 NEQAKNLESTTPS
+380 
-393 STVRQNS
+393 
-400 GEEKEIKE
+400 IKE

-462 SDNQRMYMIY
+462 NDNQRMYMIY

-629 KDFGMDLR
+629 KDSGMDLR

-654 TRTET
+654 TKTET
-659 LVEINPLENREES
+659 LVEINPLENREEA

-683 NTHQDKP
+683 NIHQDKS

-711 ADIQHK
+711 ANIQHK

-794 TRKSYPSGEKKQ
+794 TRKSYPSGDKKQ

>member
-132 KTNPRIDL
+132 KTNPRINL
-140 YLYYDPEHTHAFDVR
+140 YLYYDPEYANARDEMGSAIGAGDLMSLVANWSNDVAY
-155 TSDSI
+155 
-160 FVNHLMTIVAE
+160 V
-171 WSDGVAFE
+171 
-179 ERQVANGGEESYPS
+179 EREVANGGEESYPS

-232 IMPWERDK
+232 IMPWERSEY
-240 DLAVTWKEEC
+240 LARIWKEEC

-268 SSTVR
+268 
-273 QNSGEE
+273 
-279 KDIKEFADKNP
+279 
-290 VFENELREGKKKNIS
+290 
-305 STPDASA
+305 
-312 SDLKTVN
+312 
-319 EQAKNLESTTP
+319 

-380 NEQAKNLESTTPS
+380 NEQAKNLESTT
-393 STVRQNS
+393 
-400 GEEKEIKE
+400 
-408 FADKNPVFEK
+408 
-418 ELREGEGKN
+418 
-427 IPFISYSYSFGLKS
+427 
-441 LAEQEHYKRIARIAP
+441 P

-629 KDFGMDLR
+629 KDSGMDLR

-654 TRTET
+654 TKTET

-683 NTHQDKP
+683 NTHQDKS

-711 ADIQHK
+711 ANIQHK

-764 KTWET
+764 KKWET

>member
-21 RKRFEGVYC
+21 RKMESYEGVVYC

-56 FFQNFTEYLPPEIKG
+56 FFQNFTEYLSPEIKG
-71 WGLWDDF
+71 WVLWNDF

-105 QLSEEERVERVDDY
+105 QLSEKERVNDY

-132 KTNPRIDL
+132 KTNPRIDF
-140 YLYYDPEHTHAFDVR
+140 YLYYDPEYENARDEMG
-155 TSDSI
+155 SAIGAGD
-160 FVNHLMTIVAE
+160 LMTIVAN
-171 WSDGVAFE
+171 WSVNVASE

-209 VYLYGEGYD
+209 VYLYGEGQD
-218 NSIVMYDLKGKLTN
+218 NSVIMYDLKGKLTDV
-232 IMPWERDK
+232 MPWERDE
-240 DLAVTWKEEC
+240 DLAEIWKEEC
-250 RITNLTLDPA
+250 RFTNLTLDPA

-279 KDIKEFADKNP
+279 KD
-290 VFENELREGKKKNIS
+290 
-305 STPDASA
+305 
-312 SDLKTVN
+312 
-319 EQAKNLESTTP
+319 
-330 SSTVRQNSGE
+330 
-340 EKDIK
+340 
-345 EFADKNPVFENE
+345 
-357 LREGEE
+357 
-363 KNIPS
+363 
-368 TPDASASDLKIV
+368 
-380 NEQAKNLESTTPS
+380 
-393 STVRQNS
+393 
-400 GEEKEIKE
+400 IKE

-462 SDNQRMYMIY
+462 NDNQRMYMIY

-629 KDFGMDLR
+629 KDSGMDLR

-711 ADIQHK
+711 ANIQHK

-794 TRKSYPSGEKKQ
+794 TRKSYPSGDKKQ

>member
-10 RIGLCIDKESG
+10 RIGLCIDKKSG
-21 RKRFEGVYC
+21 RESFEGVYC

-56 FFQNFTEYLPPEIKG
+56 FFQNFTEYLSPEIKG
-71 WGLWDDF
+71 WVLWNDF

-105 QLSEEERVERVDDY
+105 QLSEKERVNDY

-132 KTNPRIDL
+132 KTNPRINL
-140 YLYYDPEHTHAFDVR
+140 YLYYDPEYENARDEI
-155 TSDSI
+155 SAIGAGD
-160 FVNHLMTIVAE
+160 LMTIVAN
-171 WSDGVAFE
+171 WSVNVAFE

-218 NSIVMYDLKGKLTN
+218 NSIVMYDLKGKLTDV
-232 IMPWERDK
+232 MPWERDEG
-240 DLAVTWKEEC
+240 LAVTWKEEC

-290 VFENELREGKKKNIS
+290 VFE
-305 STPDASA
+305 
-312 SDLKTVN
+312 
-319 EQAKNLESTTP
+319 
-330 SSTVRQNSGE
+330 
-340 EKDIK
+340 
-345 EFADKNPVFENE
+345 
-357 LREGEE
+357 
-363 KNIPS
+363 
-368 TPDASASDLKIV
+368 
-380 NEQAKNLESTTPS
+380 
-393 STVRQNS
+393 
-400 GEEKEIKE
+400 
-408 FADKNPVFEK
+408 K

-427 IPFISYSYSFGLKS
+427 IPFISYSYSFGLNS

-472 GEEKDIKKFLDKH
+472 GEEEDIKKFLDKH

-794 TRKSYPSGEKKQ
+794 TRKSYPSGDKKQ

>member
-30 TDYLTAITNTMFDH
+30 TDYLTAIKNTMFDH

-56 FFQNFTEYLPPEIKG
+56 FFQNFTEYLSPEIKG
-71 WGLWDDF
+71 WVLWDDF

-100 FDGTS
+100 VDGTS

-290 VFENELREGKKKNIS
+290 VFENELREG
-305 STPDASA
+305 
-312 SDLKTVN
+312 
-319 EQAKNLESTTP
+319 
-330 SSTVRQNSGE
+330 
-340 EKDIK
+340 
-345 EFADKNPVFENE
+345 
-357 LREGEE
+357 EE

-380 NEQAKNLESTTPS
+380 NEQAKNLESTT
-393 STVRQNS
+393 
-400 GEEKEIKE
+400 
-408 FADKNPVFEK
+408 
-418 ELREGEGKN
+418 
-427 IPFISYSYSFGLKS
+427 
-441 LAEQEHYKRIARIAP
+441 P

>member
-10 RIGLCIDKESG
+10 RIGLCIDKKSG
-21 RKRFEGVYC
+21 RESFEGVYC

-56 FFQNFTEYLPPEIKG
+56 FFQNFTEYLSPEIKG
-71 WGLWDDF
+71 WVLWDDF

-105 QLSEEERVERVDDY
+105 QLSEKERVNDY

-132 KTNPRIDL
+132 KTNPRINL
-140 YLYYDPEHTHAFDVR
+140 YLYYDPEYANARDEMG
-155 TSDSI
+155 SAIGAGD
-160 FVNHLMTIVAE
+160 LMTLVAN
-171 WSDGVAFE
+171 WSNDVASV

-209 VYLYGEGYD
+209 VYLYGEGHD

-290 VFENELREGKKKNIS
+290 VFENELREG
-305 STPDASA
+305 
-312 SDLKTVN
+312 
-319 EQAKNLESTTP
+319 
-330 SSTVRQNSGE
+330 
-340 EKDIK
+340 
-345 EFADKNPVFENE
+345 
-357 LREGEE
+357 EE

-368 TPDASASDLKIV
+368 TPDASASDC
-380 NEQAKNLESTTPS
+380 
-393 STVRQNS
+393 
-400 GEEKEIKE
+400 
-408 FADKNPVFEK
+408 
-418 ELREGEGKN
+418 
-427 IPFISYSYSFGLKS
+427 KS
-441 LAEQEHYKRIARIAP
+441 
-456 SSTVRQ
+456 
-462 SDNQRMYMIY
+462 
-472 GEEKDIKKFLDKH
+472 
-485 PMFEKELRE
+485 
-494 GEKKNIPFTPYAYA
+494 
-508 SEFKSK
+508 
-514 NKKLILWN
+514 
-522 EINSIIN
+522 
-529 SRREFQPENLTIRK
+529 
-543 NIDACF
+543 
-549 EKIMLEVAKERSD
+549 
-562 ITIVMCNDY
+562 
-571 SIDKDVRIVN
+571 
-581 GSRID
+581 
-586 SRAAA
+586 
-591 LRYIYHTPELREK
+591 
-604 VVFYNGAQNRM
+604 
-615 APWEANPELWKACV
+615 
-629 KDFGMDLR
+629 
-637 PNEQLTQPKSTA
+637 
-649 KQDNS
+649 
-654 TRTET
+654 
-659 LVEINPLENREES
+659 
-672 KQKTDQTIQPK
+672 
-683 NTHQDKP
+683 

>member
-56 FFQNFTEYLPPEIKG
+56 FFQNFTEYLSPEIKG
-71 WGLWDDF
+71 WVLWDDF

-105 QLSEEERVERVDDY
+105 QLSEKERVNDY

-132 KTNPRIDL
+132 KTNPRINL
-140 YLYYDPEHTHAFDVR
+140 YLYYDPEYANARDEMG
-155 TSDSI
+155 SAIGAGD
-160 FVNHLMTIVAE
+160 LMTLVAN
-171 WSDGVAFE
+171 WSVNVAFE
-179 ERQVANGGEESYPS
+179 EAKVARGDEESYPS

-209 VYLYGEGYD
+209 VYLYGEGHD
-218 NSIVMYDLKGKLTN
+218 NSVVMYDLKGKLTDV
-232 IMPWERDK
+232 MPWERDEG
-240 DLAVTWKEEC
+240 LAVTWKEEC

-290 VFENELREGKKKNIS
+290 VFENELREG
-305 STPDASA
+305 
-312 SDLKTVN
+312 
-319 EQAKNLESTTP
+319 
-330 SSTVRQNSGE
+330 
-340 EKDIK
+340 
-345 EFADKNPVFENE
+345 
-357 LREGEE
+357 EE

-368 TPDASASDLKIV
+368 TPDASASDC
-380 NEQAKNLESTTPS
+380 
-393 STVRQNS
+393 
-400 GEEKEIKE
+400 
-408 FADKNPVFEK
+408 
-418 ELREGEGKN
+418 
-427 IPFISYSYSFGLKS
+427 KS
-441 LAEQEHYKRIARIAP
+441 
-456 SSTVRQ
+456 
-462 SDNQRMYMIY
+462 
-472 GEEKDIKKFLDKH
+472 
-485 PMFEKELRE
+485 
-494 GEKKNIPFTPYAYA
+494 
-508 SEFKSK
+508 
-514 NKKLILWN
+514 
-522 EINSIIN
+522 
-529 SRREFQPENLTIRK
+529 
-543 NIDACF
+543 
-549 EKIMLEVAKERSD
+549 
-562 ITIVMCNDY
+562 
-571 SIDKDVRIVN
+571 
-581 GSRID
+581 
-586 SRAAA
+586 
-591 LRYIYHTPELREK
+591 
-604 VVFYNGAQNRM
+604 
-615 APWEANPELWKACV
+615 
-629 KDFGMDLR
+629 
-637 PNEQLTQPKSTA
+637 
-649 KQDNS
+649 
-654 TRTET
+654 
-659 LVEINPLENREES
+659 
-672 KQKTDQTIQPK
+672 
-683 NTHQDKP
+683 

-711 ADIQHK
+711 ANIQHK

-794 TRKSYPSGEKKQ
+794 TRKSYPSGDKKQ

>member
-56 FFQNFTEYLPPEIKG
+56 FFQNFTEYLSPEIKG
-71 WGLWDDF
+71 WVLWDDF

-290 VFENELREGKKKNIS
+290 VFE
-305 STPDASA
+305 
-312 SDLKTVN
+312 
-319 EQAKNLESTTP
+319 
-330 SSTVRQNSGE
+330 
-340 EKDIK
+340 
-345 EFADKNPVFENE
+345 
-357 LREGEE
+357 
-363 KNIPS
+363 
-368 TPDASASDLKIV
+368 
-380 NEQAKNLESTTPS
+380 
-393 STVRQNS
+393 
-400 GEEKEIKE
+400 
-408 FADKNPVFEK
+408 K

-427 IPFISYSYSFGLKS
+427 IPFISYSYSFGLNS

-794 TRKSYPSGEKKQ
+794 TRKSYPSGDKKQ

>member
-21 RKRFEGVYC
+21 RKMESYEGVVYC

-56 FFQNFTEYLPPEIKG
+56 FFQNFTEYLSPEIKG
-71 WGLWDDF
+71 WVLWNDF

-105 QLSEEERVERVDDY
+105 QLSEKERVNDY

-132 KTNPRIDL
+132 KTNPRIDF
-140 YLYYDPEHTHAFDVR
+140 YLYYDPEYENARDEMG
-155 TSDSI
+155 SAIGAGD
-160 FVNHLMTIVAE
+160 LMTIVAN
-171 WSDGVAFE
+171 WSVNVASE

-209 VYLYGEGYD
+209 VYLYGEGQD
-218 NSIVMYDLKGKLTN
+218 NSVIMYDLKGKLTDV
-232 IMPWERDK
+232 MPWERDE
-240 DLAVTWKEEC
+240 DLAEIWKEEC
-250 RITNLTLDPA
+250 RFTNLTLDPA

-290 VFENELREGKKKNIS
+290 VFENELREG
-305 STPDASA
+305 
-312 SDLKTVN
+312 
-319 EQAKNLESTTP
+319 
-330 SSTVRQNSGE
+330 E
-340 EKDIK
+340 E
-345 EFADKNPVFENE
+345 
-357 LREGEE
+357 
-363 KNIPS
+363 
-368 TPDASASDLKIV
+368 
-380 NEQAKNLESTTPS
+380 
-393 STVRQNS
+393 
-400 GEEKEIKE
+400 
-408 FADKNPVFEK
+408 
-418 ELREGEGKN
+418 KN

-462 SDNQRMYMIY
+462 NDNQRMYMIY

-629 KDFGMDLR
+629 KDSGMDLR

-654 TRTET
+654 TKTET
-659 LVEINPLENREES
+659 LVEINPLENREEA

-683 NTHQDKP
+683 NIHQDKS

>member
-1 MNPEKQEEQ
+1 
-10 RIGLCIDKESG
+10 
-21 RKRFEGVYC
+21 
-30 TDYLTAITNTMFDH
+30 MFDH

-56 FFQNFTEYLPPEIKG
+56 FFQNFTEYLSPEIKG
-71 WGLWDDF
+71 WVLWDDF

-105 QLSEEERVERVDDY
+105 QLSEKERVNDY

-132 KTNPRIDL
+132 KTNPRINL
-140 YLYYDPEHTHAFDVR
+140 YLYYDPEYANARDEMG
-155 TSDSI
+155 SAIGAGD
-160 FVNHLMTIVAE
+160 LMTLVAN
-171 WSDGVAFE
+171 WSNDVASV

-209 VYLYGEGYD
+209 VYLYGEGHD
-218 NSIVMYDLKGKLTN
+218 NSVVMYDLKGKLTDV
-232 IMPWERDK
+232 MPWERDEG
-240 DLAVTWKEEC
+240 LAVTWKEEC

-290 VFENELREGKKKNIS
+290 VFE
-305 STPDASA
+305 
-312 SDLKTVN
+312 
-319 EQAKNLESTTP
+319 
-330 SSTVRQNSGE
+330 
-340 EKDIK
+340 
-345 EFADKNPVFENE
+345 
-357 LREGEE
+357 
-363 KNIPS
+363 
-368 TPDASASDLKIV
+368 
-380 NEQAKNLESTTPS
+380 
-393 STVRQNS
+393 
-400 GEEKEIKE
+400 
-408 FADKNPVFEK
+408 K

-427 IPFISYSYSFGLKS
+427 IPFISYSYSFGLNS

-794 TRKSYPSGEKKQ
+794 TRKSYPSGDKKQ

>member
-56 FFQNFTEYLPPEIKG
+56 FFQNFTEYLSPEIKG
-71 WGLWDDF
+71 WVLWDDF

-100 FDGTS
+100 VDGTS

-290 VFENELREGKKKNIS
+290 VFENELREG
-305 STPDASA
+305 
-312 SDLKTVN
+312 
-319 EQAKNLESTTP
+319 
-330 SSTVRQNSGE
+330 
-340 EKDIK
+340 
-345 EFADKNPVFENE
+345 
-357 LREGEE
+357 EE

-380 NEQAKNLESTTPS
+380 NEQAKNLESTT
-393 STVRQNS
+393 
-400 GEEKEIKE
+400 
-408 FADKNPVFEK
+408 
-418 ELREGEGKN
+418 
-427 IPFISYSYSFGLKS
+427 
-441 LAEQEHYKRIARIAP
+441 P

>member
-56 FFQNFTEYLPPEIKG
+56 FFQNFTEYLSPEIKG

-105 QLSEEERVERVDDY
+105 QLSEKERVNDY

-290 VFENELREGKKKNIS
+290 VFENELREG
-305 STPDASA
+305 
-312 SDLKTVN
+312 
-319 EQAKNLESTTP
+319 
-330 SSTVRQNSGE
+330 
-340 EKDIK
+340 
-345 EFADKNPVFENE
+345 
-357 LREGEE
+357 
-363 KNIPS
+363 
-368 TPDASASDLKIV
+368 
-380 NEQAKNLESTTPS
+380 
-393 STVRQNS
+393 
-400 GEEKEIKE
+400 
-408 FADKNPVFEK
+408 
-418 ELREGEGKN
+418 EGKN

-462 SDNQRMYMIY
+462 SDNLRMYMIY

>member
-10 RIGLCIDKESG
+10 RIGLCIDKKSG
-21 RKRFEGVYC
+21 RESFEGVYC

-56 FFQNFTEYLPPEIKG
+56 FFQNFTEYLSPEIKG
-71 WGLWDDF
+71 WVLWDDF

-105 QLSEEERVERVDDY
+105 QLSEKERVNDY

-132 KTNPRIDL
+132 KTNPRINL
-140 YLYYDPEHTHAFDVR
+140 YLYYDPEYANARDEMG
-155 TSDSI
+155 SAIGAGD
-160 FVNHLMTIVAE
+160 LMTLVAN
-171 WSDGVAFE
+171 WSNDVASV

-209 VYLYGEGYD
+209 VYLYGEGHD
-218 NSIVMYDLKGKLTN
+218 NSVVMYDLKGKLTDV
-232 IMPWERDK
+232 MPWERDEG
-240 DLAVTWKEEC
+240 LAVTWKEEC

-268 SSTVR
+268 
-273 QNSGEE
+273 
-279 KDIKEFADKNP
+279 
-290 VFENELREGKKKNIS
+290 
-305 STPDASA
+305 
-312 SDLKTVN
+312 
-319 EQAKNLESTTP
+319 

-380 NEQAKNLESTTPS
+380 NEQAKNLESTT
-393 STVRQNS
+393 
-400 GEEKEIKE
+400 
-408 FADKNPVFEK
+408 
-418 ELREGEGKN
+418 
-427 IPFISYSYSFGLKS
+427 
-441 LAEQEHYKRIARIAP
+441 P

-794 TRKSYPSGEKKQ
+794 TRKSYPSGDKKQ

>member
-10 RIGLCIDKESG
+10 RIGLCIDKKSG
-21 RKRFEGVYC
+21 RESFEGVYC

-56 FFQNFTEYLPPEIKG
+56 FFQNFTEYLFPEIKG
-71 WGLWDDF
+71 WVLWDDF

-105 QLSEEERVERVDDY
+105 QLSEKERVNDY

-132 KTNPRIDL
+132 KTNPRINL
-140 YLYYDPEHTHAFDVR
+140 YLYYDPEYANARDEMG
-155 TSDSI
+155 SAIGAGD
-160 FVNHLMTIVAE
+160 LMTLVAN
-171 WSDGVAFE
+171 WSNDVASV

-209 VYLYGEGYD
+209 VYLYGEGHD
-218 NSIVMYDLKGKLTN
+218 NSVVMYDLKGKLTDV
-232 IMPWERDK
+232 MPWERDEG
-240 DLAVTWKEEC
+240 LAVTWKEEC

-290 VFENELREGKKKNIS
+290 VFE
-305 STPDASA
+305 
-312 SDLKTVN
+312 
-319 EQAKNLESTTP
+319 
-330 SSTVRQNSGE
+330 
-340 EKDIK
+340 
-345 EFADKNPVFENE
+345 
-357 LREGEE
+357 
-363 KNIPS
+363 
-368 TPDASASDLKIV
+368 
-380 NEQAKNLESTTPS
+380 
-393 STVRQNS
+393 
-400 GEEKEIKE
+400 
-408 FADKNPVFEK
+408 K

-427 IPFISYSYSFGLKS
+427 IPFISYSYSFGLNS

-794 TRKSYPSGEKKQ
+794 TRKSYPSGDKKQ

>member
-10 RIGLCIDKESG
+10 RIGLCIDKKSG
-21 RKRFEGVYC
+21 RESFEGVYC

-56 FFQNFTEYLPPEIKG
+56 FFQNFTEYLSPEIKG
-71 WGLWDDF
+71 WVLWDDF

-105 QLSEEERVERVDDY
+105 QLSEKERVNDY

-132 KTNPRIDL
+132 KTNPRINL
-140 YLYYDPEHTHAFDVR
+140 YLYYDPEYANARDEMG
-155 TSDSI
+155 SAIGAGD
-160 FVNHLMTIVAE
+160 LMTLVAN
-171 WSDGVAFE
+171 WSNDVASV

-209 VYLYGEGYD
+209 VYLYGEGHD
-218 NSIVMYDLKGKLTN
+218 NSVVMYDLKGKLTDV
-232 IMPWERDK
+232 MPWERDEG
-240 DLAVTWKEEC
+240 LAVTWKEEC

-290 VFENELREGKKKNIS
+290 V
-305 STPDASA
+305 
-312 SDLKTVN
+312 
-319 EQAKNLESTTP
+319 
-330 SSTVRQNSGE
+330 
-340 EKDIK
+340 
-345 EFADKNPVFENE
+345 
-357 LREGEE
+357 
-363 KNIPS
+363 
-368 TPDASASDLKIV
+368 
-380 NEQAKNLESTTPS
+380 
-393 STVRQNS
+393 
-400 GEEKEIKE
+400 
-408 FADKNPVFEK
+408 
-418 ELREGEGKN
+418 
-427 IPFISYSYSFGLKS
+427 
-441 LAEQEHYKRIARIAP
+441 
-456 SSTVRQ
+456 
-462 SDNQRMYMIY
+462 
-472 GEEKDIKKFLDKH
+472 
-485 PMFEKELRE
+485 FEKELRE

-794 TRKSYPSGEKKQ
+794 TRKSYPSGDKKQ

>member
-10 RIGLCIDKESG
+10 RIGLCIDKKSG
-21 RKRFEGVYC
+21 RESFEGVYC

-56 FFQNFTEYLPPEIKG
+56 FFQNFTEYLSPEIKG
-71 WGLWDDF
+71 WVLWDDF

-105 QLSEEERVERVDDY
+105 QLSEKERVNDY

-132 KTNPRIDL
+132 KTNPRINL
-140 YLYYDPEHTHAFDVR
+140 YLYYDPEYANARDEMG
-155 TSDSI
+155 SAIGAGD
-160 FVNHLMTIVAE
+160 LMTLVAN
-171 WSDGVAFE
+171 WSNDVASV

-209 VYLYGEGYD
+209 VYLYGEGHD
-218 NSIVMYDLKGKLTN
+218 NSVVMYDLKGKLTDV
-232 IMPWERDK
+232 MPWERDEG
-240 DLAVTWKEEC
+240 LAVTWKEEC

-290 VFENELREGKKKNIS
+290 VFE
-305 STPDASA
+305 
-312 SDLKTVN
+312 
-319 EQAKNLESTTP
+319 
-330 SSTVRQNSGE
+330 
-340 EKDIK
+340 
-345 EFADKNPVFENE
+345 
-357 LREGEE
+357 
-363 KNIPS
+363 
-368 TPDASASDLKIV
+368 
-380 NEQAKNLESTTPS
+380 
-393 STVRQNS
+393 
-400 GEEKEIKE
+400 
-408 FADKNPVFEK
+408 K

-427 IPFISYSYSFGLKS
+427 IPFISYSYSFGLNS

-654 TRTET
+654 TRTKT

-794 TRKSYPSGEKKQ
+794 TRKSYPSGDKKQ